1 MVEKSNASVVLTM
14 CAISCAGM
22 QLKAEDA
29 KFELVLETWVCL
41 KLLFGSIVRFCAILT
56 RLKTYFLLDPKTLM
70 LYICDEMLDQNLS
83 IYI

>member
-29 KFELVLETWVCL
+29 KFELVLKTWVSL
-41 KLLFGSIVRFCAILT
+41 KLLFGSIVRFFARLT

-70 LYICDEMLDQNLS
+70 LYICNEMLDQNLS